1 MVQLSLTVLST
12 AAPHFST
19 FSYVSKV
26 LYFSSVNTT
35 HCGSALPSA
44 CVCVCVCHMVGP
56 RLHGDVAA
64 METEVAG
71 WGQAQWGAELRL
83 TVTVTLERG
92 E

>member
-19 FSYVSKV
+19 FSYVSKG
-26 LYFSSVNTT
+26 LYFSSVNTA
-35 HCGSALPSA
+35 HCGSALPSG
-44 CVCVCVCHMVGP
+44 VCHMVGP